1 MMSVKIQVQNVTKIF
16 GPSARHVLEELEK
29 EFDKKEVLSRTEHTV
44 GVYDASFEVEE
55 GETFV
60 IIGLS
65 GSGKSTLIR
74 CLNLLNR
81 PTAGHIVVDGED
93 IVRYDRKQLREFR
106 RNKIAMVFQNF
117 ALLSHKNVLD
127 NVAFGLTVR
136 GVPRAEAR
144 ERAAEVIGMVG
155 LEGYEQSQV
164 SALSGGMKQRVGLAR
179 ALACDPEILLMD
191 EAFSALDPI
200 VRRDMQFELIR
211 LQKRLQKT
219 IVFIT
224 HDIYEAFKL
233 GDRVAIMKDA
243 RIVQVGTPEEIL
255 SNPCDEYVERFI
267 TDVDKTRVLPVKSV
281 MQVPSCLIRSSAG
294 PRAAINEMRAN
305 GVSSAYVVDRDLKML
320 GLVTLSDTLEAIEQK
335 RTIPEIMRTDVAS
348 VDEDTI
354 LSDLV
359 PMAAQS
365 SYPIAVTDAEGHLT
379 GIVTRVAILSNL

>member
-1 MMSVKIQVQNVTKIF
+1 MSVKLQVEHVSKIF
-16 GPSARHVLEELEK
+16 GPSARRVFSALKKGFNKQKVLQE
-29 EFDKKEVLSRTEHTV
+29 TEHTV
-44 GVYDASFEVEE
+44 GVYDANFHVES

-81 PTAGHIVVDGED
+81 PTAGRIIVDDED
-93 IVRYDRKQLREFR
+93 IVQYNRKQLRAFR
-106 RNKIAMVFQNF
+106 RQKIAMVFQNF

-127 NVAFGLTVR
+127 NVAYGLIVR
-136 GVPRAEAR
+136 GVRRAAAR
-144 ERAAEVIGMVG
+144 QRAAEVIDMVG
-155 LEGYEQSQV
+155 LAGYEQSAV

-211 LQKRLQKT
+211 LQKRLRKT

-255 SNPCDEYVERFI
+255 THPCDAYVERFI

-281 MQVPSCLIRSSAG
+281 MQVPSCLIRSNAG
-294 PRAAINEMRAN
+294 PRSALNEMRAN
-305 GVSSAYVVDRDLKML
+305 GVSSAYVVDRNLKML
-320 GLVTLSDTLEAIEQK
+320 GLVTLNDALAAIEQQ
-335 RTIPEIMRTDVAS
+335 RTIAEIMRTDVSCVNEESTLA
-348 VDEDTI
+348 
-354 LSDLV
+354 DLV

-365 SYPIAVTDAEGHLT
+365 SYPIAVTDAQGRLN